1 VTTSAAP
8 DRRAD
13 IVRVALDVLEESGLE
28 ATSLRAVAG
37 KLGVRMNTVLWHV
50 KTKARLRE
58 LMADAILDSIGLDG
72 LPEDPRER
80 VVELAHRYRAALLAH
95 RDGGRVVAGTFT
107 AGPGTLGTADAL
119 IGALTGLGLDDRQ
132 ADWTCWTIVYFAI
145 GLVVEEQGS
154 AETPK
159 LHWESPSALEPYPHL
174 RRVLLREANDRF
186 DDRFTFGL
194 DLILT
199 SASAPR

>member
-1 VTTSAAP
+1 MTTSAAP

-107 AGPGTLGTADAL
+107 SGPGTLGTADAL

-154 AETPK
+154 AESPK
-159 LHWESPSALEPYPHL
+159 LHLESPATLERYPHL
-174 RRVLLREANDRF
+174 RRVLLSEANDRF
-186 DDRFTFGL
+186 DDRFAFGL